1 MISSIT
7 MLVVYSFTLVLPPP
21 ATHDTTTGP
30 GPVSSATPV
39 TTGTTTG
46 PVSSATPVTTGTTQP
61 SSGAVLC
68 CFYLHNVSFTLS
80 FSSQV

>member
-30 GPVSSATPV
+30 VSSATPV

-46 PVSSATPVTTGTTQP
+46 PVRSATPVTTGTTQP